1 MAKGALSR
9 MADIIRADVNDLV
22 SRMEDPD
29 KMVRQMIREME
40 ETVDEATA
48 AVAGAVANERLLER
62 RVRERQAQA
71 TRWQGKAEQALAAGE
86 EDLARRALEQKVAV
100 TAEAGEM
107 ETALEEARKVTAQ
120 LKGQVAQLKA
130 KLTEANTSRM
140 AIVARCRAAQSRSQ
154 VPRTSLEVREEP
166 FARFERFREEVARA
180 EATAEVYEEMAG
192 SEPALEEAF
201 DKLEQKKRVDA
212 ELKAL
217 KQRLGLTEA

>member
-48 AVAGAVANERLLER
+48 AVAEAVANERLLER
-62 RVRERQAQA
+62 RIRERQAQA
-71 TRWQGKAEQALAAGE
+71 TRWQEKAEQALAAGE

-107 ETALEEARKVTAQ
+107 ETALEEARKVTAE
-120 LKGQVAQLKA
+120 LKQQVAQLKA
-130 KLTEANTSRM
+130 KLTEANASRM

-154 VPRTSLEVREEP
+154 VPRTPLQVREEP
-166 FARFERFREEVARA
+166 FTRFERLCEEVARA

-192 SEPALEEAF
+192 SEPALEEVF